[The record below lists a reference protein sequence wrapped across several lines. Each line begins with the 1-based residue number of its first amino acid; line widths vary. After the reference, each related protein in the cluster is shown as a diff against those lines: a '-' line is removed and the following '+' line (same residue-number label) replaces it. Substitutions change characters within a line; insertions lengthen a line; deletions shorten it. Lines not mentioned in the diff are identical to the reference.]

1 MNRKIT
7 MNNVFF
13 YLVLI
18 IALIVFGPLCSIW
31 ALNTLFPVL
40 AIPYTFDTW
49 LAVILLGGVINT
61 RSFRSNT

>member
-1 MNRKIT
+1 MTKKIT

-40 AIPYTFDTW
+40 AIPYTFETW
-49 LAVILLGGVINT
+49 LAMVLVGGVINS

>member
-1 MNRKIT
+1 

-40 AIPYTFDTW
+40 AIPYTFETW
-49 LAVILLGGVINT
+49 LAVILLGGVINS
-61 RSFRSNT
+61 RSFKSNT

>member
-1 MNRKIT
+1 

-40 AIPYTFDTW
+40 AIPYTFETW
-49 LAVILLGGVINT
+49 LAMVLVGGVINS

>member
-40 AIPYTFDTW
+40 AIPYTFETW
-49 LAVILLGGVINT
+49 LAMILLGGVINS
-61 RSFRSNT
+61 RSFKSNT

>member
-1 MNRKIT
+1 

-13 YLVLI
+13 YLVFI

-40 AIPYTFDTW
+40 AIPYTFETW
-49 LAVILLGGVINT
+49 LAVILLGGVINS
-61 RSFRSNT
+61 RSFKSNT

>member
-1 MNRKIT
+1 

-40 AIPYTFDTW
+40 AIPYTFETW
-49 LAVILLGGVINT
+49 LAMILLGGVINS
-61 RSFRSNT
+61 RSFKSNT